1 MGIIKFWT
9 KDLDLLINVDT
20 KINIWLKRKAKRK
33 YELKLE
39 MLVNNICS
47 N

>member
-20 KINIWLKRKAKRK
+20 KISIRLKPKAKRK

-39 MLVNNICS
+39 MLINNICS